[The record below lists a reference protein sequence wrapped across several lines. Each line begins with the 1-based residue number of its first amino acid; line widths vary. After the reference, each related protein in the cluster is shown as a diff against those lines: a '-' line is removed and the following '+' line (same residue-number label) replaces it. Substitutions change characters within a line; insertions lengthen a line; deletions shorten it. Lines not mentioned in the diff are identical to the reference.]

1 MTGPVVH
8 TYRAAESGLLVNS
21 YLVEGEQGVVVVD
34 TNLLV
39 SDIAALRARLQ
50 ALHKPLR
57 AILVTHPH
65 PDHFNGVLALVR
77 DREVPVYATADV
89 GRVITEIAAAKR
101 AQWSP
106 VYGREW
112 PAETFYPNSLL
123 ADGTRVAVDELSFT
137 VHDVGPAES
146 HADSYVV
153 MAADGGAQV
162 AFTGDLAFHGMHP
175 YTADGHSGRW
185 LAALDVLA
193 GDLADVRTLYPGHG
207 DPAEPG
213 LLAEQRRYL
222 LFYREL
228 VRRLSGGE
236 PRLAQAAKGEL
247 GAAMQAFLP
256 DVPLTWMIELGADAV
271 AAELADEGVTQDALH
286 VARPFRAAGQRA
298 GPGHHDVRDGLGLG
312 CVGERERQAVRAVRR
327 RGRHLDRH
335 RQQVHRRLRRVH
347 SRRPARGRPGPRRPR
362 LPARLPG
369 RLRLHPRRHV
379 RPP

>member
-1 MTGPVVH
+1 MIAAFGAAQPRGQHVTGPVVH

-21 YLVEGEQGVVVVD
+21 YLIEGEQGVVVVD

-153 MAADGGAQV
+153 MAADGGAPV

-193 GDLADVRTLYPGHG
+193 GDLADVRTL
-207 DPAEPG
+207 
-213 LLAEQRRYL
+213 
-222 LFYREL
+222 
-228 VRRLSGGE
+228 
-236 PRLAQAAKGEL
+236 
-247 GAAMQAFLP
+247 
-256 DVPLTWMIELGADAV
+256 
-271 AAELADEGVTQDALH
+271 
-286 VARPFRAAGQRA
+286 
-298 GPGHHDVRDGLGLG
+298 
-312 CVGERERQAVRAVRR
+312 
-327 RGRHLDRH
+327 
-335 RQQVHRRLRRVH
+335 
-347 SRRPARGRPGPRRPR
+347 
-362 LPARLPG
+362 
-369 RLRLHPRRHV
+369 
-379 RPP
+379 